1 MMPQPTPAT
10 RPIRLLTAD
19 DHPLLREGIA
29 AIIEGQPDM
38 ALVAEAANG
47 HEAVEYFR
55 AHRPDVTLM
64 DIQMPEMNGIE
75 ATLAIRREFPD
86 ARIVMLTTYRGDVR
100 ALRAIQAGAA
110 GYLLKSMLR
119 KDLLDT
125 VRAVR
130 AGQRRIPAEIAQT
143 LAEHVTHETLSERE
157 IDVLRLV
164 AQGGT
169 NKRVAARLEITEDTV
184 KAHMKNILG
193 KLVATD
199 RTHAVM
205 IALKRGIIDFQ

>member
-1 MMPQPTPAT
+1 MMPQSAPAAL
-10 RPIRLLTAD
+10 PIRLLTAD

-38 ALVAEAANG
+38 ELVAEAANG

-55 AHRPDVTLM
+55 THRPDVTLM

-130 AGQRRIPAEIAQT
+130 AGQRRIPGEIAQT